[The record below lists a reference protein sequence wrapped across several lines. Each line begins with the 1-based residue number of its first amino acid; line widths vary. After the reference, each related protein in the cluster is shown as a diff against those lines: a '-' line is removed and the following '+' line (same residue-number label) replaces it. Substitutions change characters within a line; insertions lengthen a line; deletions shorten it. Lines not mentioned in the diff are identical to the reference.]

1 MKPLCINIDETDIR
15 QMIEPYPS
23 MLADVTTGN
32 IMYHGKTLNDLLAWV
47 TIKMIEEQQLDYMCE
62 KYPEL
67 QKARDKLKQAKEQF
81 DTMKILV
88 KE

>member
-1 MKPLCINIDETDIR
+1 MRPLYINIEESDIL

-23 MLADVTTGN
+23 MLNDVTTGN
-32 IMYHGKTLNDLLAWV
+32 IMYHGRTLSHLLAWV
-47 TIKMIEEQQLDYMCE
+47 SMKMIEEQQLDEMCA

-67 QKARDKLKQAKEQF
+67 QKARDKLKTAKEQF
-81 DTMKILV
+81 ETMEALV